1 GHRLGPMVVHRRSPM
16 YRLCVLI
23 CRVDD
28 ENQPDA
34 LTLLSRQ
41 ELPGLDRPEF
51 APATTVDQM
60 ESRAVTAGQELVRQ
74 LIYHQWE
81 AFDQQLAAELQRSEE
96 RRVG

>member
-1 GHRLGPMVVHRRSPM
+1 MSRF
-16 YRLCVLI
+16 CVLI

-41 ELPGLDRPEF
+41 ELPGLDRPEG

-60 ESRAVTAGQELVRQ
+60 ERRAVTAGQELVRQ

-81 AFDQQLAAELQRSEE
+81 AFDQQCAAEVQRLSPPVDAE
-96 RRVG
+96 R

>member
-1 GHRLGPMVVHRRSPM
+1 MSRF
-16 YRLCVLI
+16 CVLI

-41 ELPGLDRPEF
+41 ELPVLDRPEL

-60 ESRAVTAGQELVRQ
+60 ERRAVTAGQELIRQ

-81 AFDQQLAAELQRSEE
+81 AFDQQCAAELQRLSPP
-96 RRVG
+96 VDAQL